1 MIVGGLSDTPS
12 LPPTKLVDAK
22 LLGERLIELRFS
34 DGLGGTWDATA
45 LLKRT
50 GPLLEPLRDPVYF
63 ARFFIDA
70 GALCWPNGLELSPD
84 RLHEQVAAMTH
95 A

>member
-1 MIVGGLSDTPS
+1 MM
-12 LPPTKLVDAK
+12 TKLIEAK
-22 LLGERLIELRFS
+22 WLGERLIELRFS
-34 DGLGGTWDATA
+34 VGLGGTWDATT

-50 GPLLEPLRDPVYF
+50 GPPLDPLRDPGYL

-70 GALCWPNGLELSPD
+70 GSLCWPNGLELSPD
-84 RLHEQVAAMTH
+84 RLHEQVAALTH

>member
-1 MIVGGLSDTPS
+1 MM
-12 LPPTKLVDAK
+12 TKLIEAK
-22 LLGERLIELRFS
+22 WLGERLIELRFS
-34 DGLGGTWDATA
+34 VGLGGTWDATT

-50 GPLLEPLRDPVYF
+50 GALQDPLRDPVYF

-84 RLHEQVAAMTH
+84 RLHEQVAALTH

>member
-1 MIVGGLSDTPS
+1 MM
-12 LPPTKLVDAK
+12 TKLVEAK
-22 LLGERLIELRFS
+22 WLGERLIELRFS

-50 GPLLEPLRDPVYF
+50 GPLLELLQDPVYF

-84 RLHEQVAAMTH
+84 RLHEQVEAMTH

>member
-1 MIVGGLSDTPS
+1 MM
-12 LPPTKLVDAK
+12 TKLIEAR

-50 GPLLEPLRDPVYF
+50 GPLLKPLRDPVYF

-84 RLHEQVAAMTH
+84 RLHEQVAALTH